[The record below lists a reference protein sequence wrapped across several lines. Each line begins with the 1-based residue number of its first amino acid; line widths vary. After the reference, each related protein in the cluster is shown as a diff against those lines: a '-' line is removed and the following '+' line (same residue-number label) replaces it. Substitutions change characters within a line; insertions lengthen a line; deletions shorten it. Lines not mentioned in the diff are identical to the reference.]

1 MTILESISNK
11 IITTE
16 QWQTIRFEKHF
27 QKVIFTNG
35 CFDILHRGHI
45 TYLAQARELGDCLIV
60 GLNTDNSVKRL
71 KGDSRP
77 INNEND
83 RALLL
88 SALSFVDYIILF
100 QEDTPLK
107 LIQNVLPDV
116 LVKGGDYT
124 IDQIVGADIVM
135 QHGGTVLNL
144 PFVDGYSSTNVIQKM
159 K

>member
-11 IITTE
+11 IITPE
-16 QWQTIRFEKHF
+16 QWQTLRSEKHF
-27 QKVIFTNG
+27 QKVVFTNG
-35 CFDILHRGHI
+35 CFDILHRGHV
-45 TYLAQARELGDCLIV
+45 TYLAQARELGDCLII
-60 GLNTDNSVKRL
+60 GLNTDSSVKRL

-88 SALSFVDYIILF
+88 AACSFVNYIILF
-100 QEDTPLK
+100 QEDTPFE
-107 LIQNVLPDV
+107 LIQKVLPNI

-124 IDQIVGADIVM
+124 IDQIVGSDIVM
-135 QHGGTVLNL
+135 QHGGTVLSL
-144 PFVDGYSSTNVIQKM
+144 PFIDGYSSTNVIQKM